1 MAYDSGVTCCEAWHR
16 RKTLSYKG
24 RPTLTTGLRILV
36 LLAACSLAL
45 QAAAPKGW
53 FVAGSK
59 PTEYESGIDTVA
71 AYNGH
76 PSAYLK
82 AKVSSVE
89 GFGTLMQDFRAD
101 HYLGKRV
108 RFSAF
113 VKTERAQDWAGL
125 WMRVDKESKQLA
137 FDNMQD
143 RSIKGTTDWKQY
155 DVVLDVPQN
164 ATGIFFGVLL
174 SGTGAVWLS
183 EAKFEIVGPNVLTTN
198 GVAQS
203 KQDEPMNLDFED

>member
-1 MAYDSGVTCCEAWHR
+1 MSH
-16 RKTLSYKG
+16 KG
-24 RPTLTTGLRILV
+24 RPALTGVRILA
-36 LLAACSLAL
+36 LLAASSLAL
-45 QAAAPKGW
+45 QAAAPRGW
-53 FVAGSK
+53 YIAGSK
-59 PTEYESGIDTVA
+59 PTEYESGIDTLA
-71 AYNGH
+71 TFNGH

-82 AKVSSVE
+82 AKVPNVE

-101 HYLGKRV
+101 HYTGKRV

-125 WMRVDKESKQLA
+125 WMRIDNGSQQLA

-143 RSIKGTTDWKQY
+143 RSIKGTTDWKRY

-174 SGTGAVWLS
+174 SGTGMVWLS
-183 EAKFEIVGPNVLTTN
+183 DAKFEIVGPDVPTTN
-198 GVAQS
+198 GAVRL
-203 KQDEPMNLDFED
+203 KPDEPVNLVFQD

>member
-1 MAYDSGVTCCEAWHR
+1 MSSKGC
-16 RKTLSYKG
+16 KTLII
-24 RPTLTTGLRILV
+24 GLRSLA

-59 PTEYESGIDTVA
+59 PTEYESGVDTQT
-71 AYNGH
+71 AYSGH

-82 AKVSSVE
+82 AKVPSVD

-113 VKTERAQDWAGL
+113 VKTEHAQDWAGL

-143 RSIKGTTDWKQY
+143 RSIKGTTDWKRY
-155 DVVLDVPQN
+155 DVVLDVPQD

-174 SGTGAVWLS
+174 SGSGTVWLS
-183 EAKFEIVGPNVLTTN
+183 HAKFEIVGPNVLTTN
-198 GVAQS
+198 GAGQQKS
-203 KQDEPMNLDFED
+203 DEPMNLDFED